1 MLIIGGIGSGKPN
14 ILLNLIKQQ
23 NDDGNNNNI
32 IDENYLYVNLFMLM
46 FIC

>member
-1 MLIIGGIGSGKPN
+1 MLIIGGVGSGKPN

-23 NDDGNNNNI
+23 DDDDNNI

>member
-1 MLIIGGIGSGKPN
+1 MLIIGGVGSGKPN

-23 NDDGNNNNI
+23 DDDDNNNI